1 MGKESSKKKAGQFL
15 ADNSSIIA
23 VLLLMLLGT
32 AAYGTTF
39 LNYKKN
45 LINVLHTSSM
55 MGVMGLGVNLC
66 FLIGARDLSVGAV
79 AALVSMVTA
88 WLAPYGVVP
97 AVLGGL
103 LVGALFGAFNG
114 VVVSMFKVQ
123 PFIATLG
130 TQLAARGFALLINKE
145 LSISL
150 GGNAPELKF
159 VGNGNVLGILPFP
172 AFLFIA
178 LILIMVFILKYRDF
192 GRGVY
197 AVGGDEN
204 AAEMMGIHVN
214 RTKIAVF
221 TISGLMAAVSGII
234 LCGRLSA
241 GQPTACE
248 GWEMTIMAA
257 VVLGGTSV
265 RGGIGK
271 IHGIFFGC
279 LFVNFIT
286 NLINLNGHISAYWKD
301 IITGVVL
308 LIAVL
313 VQVYSDKQKDKAKHK
328 AKEAR
333 H

>member
-1 MGKESSKKKAGQFL
+1 MGTGREKTRKSIGQTIN
-15 ADNSSIIA
+15 DNSSVIA
-23 VLLLMLLGT
+23 VLLLMVLGT

-39 LNYKKN
+39 LNYNKN
-45 LINVLHTSSM
+45 LINVLHTASM
-55 MGVMGLGVNLC
+55 MGIMGLGVNLC
-66 FLIGARDLSVGAV
+66 FLIGARDLSVGAL

-88 WLAPYGVVP
+88 YLAPCGVAA
-97 AVLGGL
+97 AVFGGL
-103 LVGALFGAFNG
+103 LVGGIFGAFNG
-114 VVVSMFKVQ
+114 VIVSIFKVQ

-150 GGNAPELKF
+150 GDSAPQLKY
-159 VGNGNVLGILPFP
+159 VGNGNVLGLIPFP
-172 AFLFIA
+172 TFTFII
-178 LILIMVFILKYRDF
+178 LILILSFVLKYRDF

-197 AVGGDEN
+197 AVGGDEGS
-204 AAEMMGIHVN
+204 AEMMGIHVN
-214 RTKIAVF
+214 RTKILVF

-234 LCGRLSA
+234 LSGRLSA

-257 VVLGGTSV
+257 IVLGGTSV

-271 IHGIFFGC
+271 IHGVFLGC
-279 LFVNFIT
+279 LFVTFIT

-301 IITGVVL
+301 IITGIVL

-313 VQVYSDKQKDKAKHK
+313 VQVYTDKQKERVKH
-328 AKEAR
+328 A
-333 H
+333 

>member
-1 MGKESSKKKAGQFL
+1 MKAVAGRNRKSAGQL
-15 ADNSSIIA
+15 IGENLSIIA
-23 VLLLMLLGT
+23 VLFLMILGT

-39 LNYKKN
+39 LNYKRN
-45 LINVLHTSSM
+45 LINVLHTTSM
-55 MGVMGLGVNLC
+55 MGIMGLGVNLC
-66 FLIGARDLSVGAV
+66 FLIGARDLSVGALG
-79 AALVSMVTA
+79 ALVSMVTA
-88 WLAPYGVVP
+88 YLSPFGFPV
-97 AVLGGL
+97 AVAGGL
-103 LVGALFGAFNG
+103 FVGALFGVFNG
-114 VVVSMFKVQ
+114 VIVSMFKVQ

-150 GGNAPELKF
+150 GENAPQLKY
-159 VGNGNVLGILPFP
+159 VGNGNLFGLIPFP
-172 AFLFIA
+172 TFVFIL
-178 LILIMVFILKYRDF
+178 LIVILSIILKYRNF

-197 AVGGDEN
+197 AVGGDEGS
-204 AAEMMGIHVN
+204 AEMMGIHVN
-214 RTKIAVF
+214 RTKILVF
-221 TISGLMAAVSGII
+221 MISGLMAAVSGII

-265 RGGIGK
+265 RGGVGR

-279 LFVNFIT
+279 LFVSFIT

-313 VQVYSDKQKDKAKHK
+313 AQVYSDRKKEKIKHAK
-328 AKEAR
+328 
-333 H
+333 

>member
-1 MGKESSKKKAGQFL
+1 MGKSSAKTITGQFISE
-15 ADNSSIIA
+15 NSSLIA
-23 VLLLMLLGT
+23 VFLLMVLGT
-32 AAYGTTF
+32 AAYGSTF

-45 LINVLHTSSM
+45 LINVLHTASM
-55 MGVMGLGVNLC
+55 MGIMGIGVNLC
-66 FLIGARDLSVGAV
+66 FLIGARDLSVGAL

-88 WLAPYGVVP
+88 WLTPYGFLP
-97 AVLGGL
+97 AIAGGL
-103 LVGALFGAFNG
+103 LVGALFGALNG
-114 VVVSMFKVQ
+114 VIVSIFQVQ

-130 TQLAARGFALLINKE
+130 TQLAARGFALLINRE

-150 GGNAPELKF
+150 GDRAPELKF
-159 VGNGNVLGILPFP
+159 VGNGNVFGILPFP
-172 AFLFIA
+172 AFLFLL
-178 LILIMVFILKYRDF
+178 LILILVFVLKYRNF

-204 AAEMMGIHVN
+204 AAEMMGIHVS

-221 TISGLMAAVSGII
+221 TISGMMAAISGII

-279 LFVNFIT
+279 VFVNLIT

-313 VQVYSDKQKDKAKHK
+313 VQVYSEKQKEKG
-328 AKEAR
+328 
-333 H
+333 

>member
-1 MGKESSKKKAGQFL
+1 MENNTKKRMNQFL
-15 ADNSSIIA
+15 SENSSIIA
-23 VLLLMLLGT
+23 VLLLMVLGT

-45 LINVLHTSSM
+45 LINVLHTASM
-55 MGVMGLGVNLC
+55 MGIMGIGVNIC
-66 FLIGARDLSVGAV
+66 FLIGARDLSVGAL

-88 WLAPYGVVP
+88 WLSPWGFVP
-97 AVLGGL
+97 ALVGGL
-103 LVGALFGAFNG
+103 VVGALFGALNG
-114 VVVSMFKVQ
+114 AVVGFFKVQ

-130 TQLAARGFALLINKE
+130 TQLAARGLALLINKE

-150 GGNAPELKF
+150 GTNAPQLKYI
-159 VGNGNVLGILPFP
+159 GNGNVLGILPFP
-172 AFLFIA
+172 AFVFII
-178 LILIMVFILKYRDF
+178 LILGMTVLLKFHDF

-214 RTKIAVF
+214 RTKIIVF

-257 VVLGGTSV
+257 VVIGGTSV
-265 RGGIGK
+265 RGGLGK

-301 IITGVVL
+301 IITGIVL

-313 VQVYSDKQKDKAKHK
+313 AQVYSDRQKEKSKKSEKEVKA
-328 AKEAR
+328 
-333 H
+333 

>member
-1 MGKESSKKKAGQFL
+1 MRRERGKTGKTVGQRINEHSSV
-15 ADNSSIIA
+15 IA
-23 VLLLMLLGT
+23 VLLLLALGT
-32 AAYGTTF
+32 AAYGMTF

-45 LINVLHTSSM
+45 LINVLHTASM
-55 MGVMGLGVNLC
+55 MGIMGLGVNLC
-66 FLIGARDLSVGAV
+66 FLIGARDLSVGAL

-88 WLAPYGVVP
+88 WLAPMGYLP
-97 AVLGGL
+97 AILGGL
-103 LVGALFGAFNG
+103 AVGALFGACNG
-114 VVVSMFKVQ
+114 VIVGMFKVQ

-150 GGNAPELKF
+150 GNSAPQLKYI
-159 VGNGNVLGILPFP
+159 GNGNLFGLIPIP
-172 AFLFIA
+172 AFIFIT
-178 LILIMVFILKYRDF
+178 LIILLSWILKYRDF

-204 AAEMMGIHVN
+204 SAEMMGIHVM
-214 RTKIAVF
+214 RTKIIVF
-221 TISGLMAAVSGII
+221 TISGLMAAASGIV

-265 RGGIGK
+265 RGGIGR
-271 IHGIFFGC
+271 IHGIFLGC
-279 LFVNFIT
+279 LFVTFIT

-301 IITGVVL
+301 IITGIVL

-313 VQVYSDKQKDKAKHK
+313 AQVYGDRQKEKIKHG
-328 AKEAR
+328 
-333 H
+333 